1 MPPLLRLACAES
13 SLARPAL
20 ASLVNISQEPSGQN
34 TLLELNAPTRCMDY
48 LRDETSSG
56 NEDLLVML
64 LANLTADENG
74 AAALLQVGKGPLE
87 GLNL

>member
-1 MPPLLRLACAES
+1 
-13 SLARPAL
+13 
-20 ASLVNISQEPSGQN
+20 
-34 TLLELNAPTRCMDY
+34 MDY